1 MKTDY
6 KDIDHYI
13 STFPDDVQ
21 EILEGLRAFIR
32 KNAPEA
38 KEKISYQ
45 IPTFDFYGNL
55 VHFAA
60 YKNHIGFYPGA
71 KAIRVFQEELKG
83 FKTSKGTVQFPIEKP
98 LPLGLIGKI
107 VKFRVKENSESGK
120 RKAKA

>member
-13 STFPDDVQ
+13 STFPEDVQ

-83 FKTSKGTVQFPIEKP
+83 FKNSKGTVQFPIEKP

-107 VKFRVKENSESGK
+107 VKFRVKENFESGK
-120 RKAKA
+120 RRAKA

>member
-83 FKTSKGTVQFPIEKP
+83 FKTSKGTVQFPIKKP

>member
-21 EILEGLRAFIR
+21 EILEGLRAFIQ